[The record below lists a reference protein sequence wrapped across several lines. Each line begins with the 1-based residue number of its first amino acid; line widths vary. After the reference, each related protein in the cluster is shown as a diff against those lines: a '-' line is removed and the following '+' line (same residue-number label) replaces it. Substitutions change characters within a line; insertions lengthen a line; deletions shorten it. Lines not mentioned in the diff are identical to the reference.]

1 MNRKVEMIVAVVCFA
16 SAATWAQMPPGGS
29 MGGRNSFSP
38 GQGAGQGLPETSRV
52 GQGDPMLENFFPP
65 ELVMQNQKAIGL
77 KEDQQTA
84 IRAEM
89 QKTMAR
95 FTDLQWQQSAENETF
110 AELVKAERPDEGK
123 VLAQLD
129 KLLTIES
136 EIKRLRF
143 AMMLKVKNA
152 LTAEQQTKLRELM
165 RAKRPSS
172 GMGFQGRSP
181 QGQGQGQGRS
191 APMHRPSPGSPEQ
204 GAEKFEGFENP

>member
-1 MNRKVEMIVAVVCFA
+1 MIIAVVCFA
-16 SAATWAQMPPGGS
+16 GAIAWAQLPGGGG
-29 MGGRNSFSP
+29 MGGGGMGGGGMSGQKPPMP
-38 GQGAGQGLPETSRV
+38 GQGGGF
-52 GQGDPMLENFFPP
+52 GDPLLDNFFPP

-77 KEDQQTA
+77 KDDQQTA
-84 IRAEM
+84 IRSEM

-95 FTDLQWQQSAENETF
+95 FTDLQWQQSAENEAF
-110 AELVKAERPDEGK
+110 AEMVKEERPDEKK

-143 AMMLKVKNA
+143 AMMLKVKNT
-152 LTAEQQTKLRELM
+152 LTTEQQTKLRELI

-172 GMGFQGRSP
+172 GMGFQGRSA
-181 QGQGQGQGRS
+181 QGQGQLQDRL